1 MKNLLLGLSLVL
13 SVSSAHA
20 LSSNSKFFTIDNS
33 IDSQLCFIAATEGYD
48 AALTQGKKI
57 GGKYS
62 HLAKETSCNGV
73 SIREFAS
80 MHKNNT
86 AEDSERLVNL
96 FAGNETRESQ
106 ICLKAAKTGIKSIE
120 KNRYFNN
127 IKCNGQSIEKFV
139 KQYGKN

>member
-1 MKNLLLGLSLVL
+1 MKILLLGLSLVL

-33 IDSQLCFIAATEGYD
+33 IDSQLCFIAATEGYN
-48 AALTQGKKI
+48 AALSQGKMI

-80 MHKNNT
+80 MHKVDT
-86 AEDSERLVNL
+86 TEKSEKLVNL
-96 FAGNETRESQ
+96 FAGNKTIESQ
-106 ICLKAAKTGIKSIE
+106 ICLKAAKIGIKSVE
-120 KNRYFNN
+120 NNRYVRS
-127 IKCNGQSIEKFV
+127 IKCNGQSIDKFV